1 MESKSFNAP
10 DRILMGP
17 GPSNIHPRV
26 LAAMAKPTIGHLDP
40 MFINLMDDIKSE
52 LRYTF
57 QTKNEVT
64 FPVSGPGSV
73 GMETCLV
80 NLIEPGD
87 KVAVCVNGVFGGR
100 MKEII
105 SRCGGQPVVVDIP
118 WGEAVDLQ
126 KFEDAL
132 KSNPDIN
139 LTAFVHAETS
149 TGARSDIKTLTQ
161 ISHKYNCLA
170 IADTVTSLGGI
181 PVKVDEWDI
190 DVVYSGSQ
198 KCLSCPPGLSPVTF
212 NEKALEVIKKR
223 KTKVQSW
230 FMDINLIT
238 SYWGSGS
245 KRSYHHTAPINALY
259 GLHEALIL
267 LHEEGLENSWKRH
280 KENSEIFIDGLKK
293 LGLNTFVKEEVR
305 LPELITV
312 TVPDGVDELKV
323 RNNLLIKHNIEIG
336 AGLGALAGKIWRIG
350 LMGYTSNKQN
360 IDKCLTA
367 LNEELNKN

>member
-1 MESKSFNAP
+1 MMETKSFTAP

-17 GPSNIHPRV
+17 GPSNVHPRV
-26 LAAMAKPTIGHLDP
+26 LEAMAKPTIGHLDP
-40 MFINLMDDIKSE
+40 MFINLMDEIKSE
-52 LRYTF
+52 LRYAF
-57 QTKNEVT
+57 QTNNEVT

-87 KVAVCVNGVFGGR
+87 KVAVCINGVFGGR

-105 SRCGGQPVVVDIP
+105 SRCGGQPVVIENP
-118 WGEAVDLQ
+118 WGETIDLQ
-126 KFEDAL
+126 KFEDTL
-132 KSNPDIN
+132 KSNRDIK

-149 TGARSDIKTLTQ
+149 TGAKSDIKILTE

-170 IADTVTSLGGI
+170 VADTVTSLGGI
-181 PVKVDEWDI
+181 PVKVDEWKI

-212 NEKALEVIKKR
+212 NEKALEILKTR

-259 GLHEALIL
+259 GLHEALLL

-280 KENSEIFIDGLKK
+280 KENSEIFIEGLKK
-293 LGLNTFVKEEVR
+293 LGLNTFVKDEIL

-312 TVPDGVDELKV
+312 TVPNGVDELKV
-323 RNNLLIKHNIEIG
+323 RNNLLTKHNIEIG

-350 LMGYTSNKQN
+350 LMGYTSNQHN

-367 LNEELNKN
+367 LKEELN